1 MSHIDKLGLAEHR
14 YLLDVAQTL
23 AAENDVSRLCEI
35 ILEESRRMTRADGG
49 TLYLIRGHGKS
60 AVLDFAIVINQT
72 LGLALGGKSGEEI
85 PYESIP
91 LYMDGLPN
99 HHNVASHAGLTG
111 NPVNIADVYQA
122 EEYDF
127 SGTRAFDERFAY
139 RTRSVLCIPLKNQQG
154 EPVAVLQLLNAR
166 GEAGAPAVFTAD
178 DEPVVMALASF
189 AAIALQ
195 KQKDIDEQK
204 KLLETLAGEP
214 NTALL
219 LERIVSEA
227 KAITH
232 ADGGT
237 LYLFRDEDGPPRLE
251 FALLHNSSLELT
263 LGGDGKPIDLP
274 PIALHCADGSENHH
288 HVAAH
293 AALTGELVNIADAYA
308 DDRFDFSGT
317 REFDKKNGYRST
329 SFLAVP
335 LLDHANELIGVLQL
349 VNARSQ
355 TSLEV
360 IPFAESLEPLIVA
373 LAKYAAIALNNTLLV
388 EEHKNLLD
396 AFVKVIATAIDAKS
410 PHTSRHCQKVPVI
423 AELLTQAACDD
434 TKTFAD
440 FQFDEDEW
448 YELRVAAWLHD
459 CGKLATPDHVLDKST
474 KLHTLYDRIE
484 AIKTRCASLRQ
495 QLEAEYWQARCWLD
509 TTAAEPVATLEA
521 KHRQAVQALADDLA
535 FLVEVNQGGEFLQQ
549 EAKQRIRQIAQRQW
563 RDENG
568 ELQPLL
574 SDDEVY
580 NLSIERGT
588 LNAEERQIIN
598 DHIVVTIDML
608 ESLPFPRKLRRV
620 PEYAGN
626 HHERMDGTGFP
637 RGLTREQMSI
647 PARIMAI
654 ADIFEALTS
663 QDRPYKQ
670 PMKLSQALSIMK
682 NMRDNNHIDPD
693 LYDLFL
699 RHRVWETY
707 ARQELSPEQ
716 LDINDASAYF

>member
-1 MSHIDKLGLAEHR
+1 MNLIDQLDLDEHR
-14 YLLDVAQTL
+14 YLLGVAQTL

-35 ILEESRRMTRADGG
+35 ILEEARRITRADGG
-49 TLYLIRGHGKS
+49 TLYLRRGHGKS
-60 AVLDFAIVINQT
+60 ALLDFAIVINQT
-72 LGLALGGKSGEEI
+72 LGLALGGRYGRDV
-85 PYESIP
+85 PYDPIP

-99 HHNVASHAGLTG
+99 HKNVASHVGLTG
-111 NPVNIADVYQA
+111 QSVNIADVYQTEA
-122 EEYDF
+122 YDF
-127 SGTRAFDERFAY
+127 SGTRSFDEHFAY

-154 EPVAVLQLLNAR
+154 EAVAVLQLLNAR
-166 GEAGAPAVFTAD
+166 DEGGKPAVFAVD
-178 DEPVVMALASF
+178 DEPLVATLASF

-195 KQKDIDEQK
+195 QQQDIDEQK
-204 KLLETLAGEP
+204 RLLETLAGEP
-214 NTALL
+214 STGLL
-219 LERIVSEA
+219 LERIVGEA
-227 KAITH
+227 RAITH

-237 LYLFRDEDGPPRLE
+237 LYLFRDENGPPRLE
-251 FALLHNSSLELT
+251 FALLHNRT
-263 LGGDGKPIDLP
+263 LGVALGGEGKPIDLP
-274 PIALHCADGSENHH
+274 PIALHREDGLENHH

-293 AALTGELVNIADAYA
+293 AALSGELVNIADAYSDA
-308 DDRFDFSGT
+308 RFDFSGT
-317 REFDKKNGYRST
+317 REFDRKNGYRST

-335 LLDHANELIGVLQL
+335 LLDHADELIGVLQL
-349 VNARSQ
+349 VNARSPK
-355 TSLEV
+355 TRNV
-360 IPFAESLEPLIVA
+360 VPFAESLEPLVSA

-396 AFVKVIATAIDAKS
+396 AFIKVIATAIDAKS
-410 PHTSRHCQKVPVI
+410 SHTSRHCQKVPVI

-434 TKTFAD
+434 TEEFAD
-440 FQFDEDEW
+440 FQFDEDDW

-474 KLHTLYDRIE
+474 KLHTLYDRID
-484 AIKTRCASLRQ
+484 AIKARFASLRQ
-495 QLEAEYWQARCWLD
+495 QLEAEYWQARYQPDARPL
-509 TTAAEPVATLEA
+509 AVLEA
-521 KHRQAVQALADDLA
+521 EHRQAVHALEDDLV
-535 FLVEVNQGGEFLQQ
+535 FLVGVNQGGEFLDEQ
-549 EAKQRIRQIAQRQW
+549 AKQRIRQIAQRQW

-568 ELQPLL
+568 LLQPLL

-588 LNAEERQIIN
+588 LNAEERQVIN
-598 DHIVVTIDML
+598 DHIVVTLDML

-707 ARQELSPEQ
+707 ARQELSAEQ
-716 LDINDASAYF
+716 LDVSDASGYF

>member
-1 MSHIDKLGLAEHR
+1 MNQLDKLSLAEHR
-14 YLLDVAQTL
+14 YLLDIAQQL
-23 AAENDVSRLCEI
+23 AAENDVARLCEI
-35 ILEESRRMTRADGG
+35 ILEEARRVTRADGG
-49 TLYLIRGHGKS
+49 TLYLAQGHGDS
-60 AVLDFAIVINQT
+60 ACLSFAIVINQT
-72 LGLALGGKSGEEI
+72 LGLLLGGTSGREI
-85 PYESIP
+85 SYDPIP
-91 LYMDGLPN
+91 LYVDSQPN
-99 HHNVASHAGLTG
+99 RRQVASHVALTG
-111 NPVNIADVYQA
+111 EPVNIADVYQA
-122 EEYDF
+122 EDYDF
-127 SGTRAFDERFAY
+127 SGSRQFDERFAY
-139 RTRSVLCIPLKNQQG
+139 RTKSVLCIPLKNRQG
-154 EPVAVLQLLNAR
+154 ELVAVLQLLNAR
-166 GEAGAPAVFTAD
+166 DEQGQPTAFSAASV
-178 DEPVVMALASF
+178 PLVTALAGF

-195 KQKDIDEQK
+195 KQKEIAEQK
-204 KLLETLAGEP
+204 KLLETLASEP
-214 NTALL
+214 TSARLL
-219 LERIVSEA
+219 QRIVDEA
-227 KAITH
+227 MAITH

-237 LYLFRDEDGPPRLE
+237 LYLFRDQEGPPRLE
-251 FALLHNSSLELT
+251 FALLHNSSLGVA
-263 LGGDGKPIDLP
+263 LGGEGQPIDLP
-274 PIALHCADGSENHH
+274 PIALYRDDGSENHH

-293 AALTGELVNIADAYA
+293 AALSGELVNIADAYT
-308 DDRFDFSGT
+308 DERFDFSGT
-317 REFDKKNGYRST
+317 RSFDSKNSYRST

-349 VNARSQ
+349 VNARQPGS
-355 TSLEV
+355 SKV
-360 IPFAESLEPLIVA
+360 IPFAKTLEPLVAA

-434 TKTFAD
+434 TETFAD
-440 FQFDEDEW
+440 FEFDEDDW

-484 AIKTRCASLRQ
+484 AIKTRFASLRQ
-495 QLEAEYWQARCWLD
+495 QLEAEYWQARCQPNAKPL
-509 TTAAEPVATLEA
+509 AVLEA
-521 KHRQAVQALADDLA
+521 KHQQAVQALADDLE
-535 FLVEVNQGGEFLQQ
+535 FLVSVNQGGEFLQ
-549 EAKQRIRQIAQRQW
+549 EDAKQRIHQIAQRQW

-568 ELQPLL
+568 ASQPLL

-598 DHIVVTIDML
+598 DHIVVTLDML

-682 NMRDNNHIDPD
+682 NMRNNNHIDPD

-699 RHRVWETY
+699 RHRVWESY
-707 ARQELSPEQ
+707 AKQELMPEQ
-716 LDINDASAYF
+716 LDVSDASDYF